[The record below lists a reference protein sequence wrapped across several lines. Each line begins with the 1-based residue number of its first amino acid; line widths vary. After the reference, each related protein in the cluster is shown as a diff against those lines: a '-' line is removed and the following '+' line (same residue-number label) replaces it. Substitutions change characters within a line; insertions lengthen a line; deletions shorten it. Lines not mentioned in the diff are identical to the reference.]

1 MTGAHHDSSQTI
13 KPKMKKIP
21 TGETHNS
28 ATDLGKIKQRIN
40 YLGSNKQGIKKIEIG
55 ITKKDNLKQTRVSM
69 KQS

>member
-21 TGETHNS
+21 TGETQYS

-40 YLGSNKQGIKKIEIG
+40 YLGGNK
-55 ITKKDNLKQTRVSM
+55 
-69 KQS
+69 